1 MINNRFE
8 VYKIK
13 REIKRSGIDYKFTRR
28 AANEFGEPSGEE
40 IEVGTIKG
48 LYHEKN
54 EHILVSM
61 SDTTQVRTKK
71 APNIL
76 CLYDDVAPL
85 NLAIGDKVEVS
96 EKTMEVTGVVDIQEW
111 KLIVD
116 ISLEVVDHGDK
127 DRL

>member
-13 REIKRSGIDYKFTRR
+13 REIKRSGIDYKFARQ
-28 AANEFGEPSGEE
+28 AANEFGEPSGEDV
-40 IEVGTIKG
+40 EVGTIKG
-48 LYHEKN
+48 LYHETN

-76 CLYDDVAPL
+76 CLYEDVAPL
-85 NLAIGDKVEVS
+85 KLAIGDKVEIN

-116 ISLEVVDHGDK
+116 ISLEVVDNGDK